1 MDLLTKD
8 TFFNGLISVRQSQNG
23 YRFSIDSVLL
33 AGHVDTYSGAGVID
47 LGTGC
52 GIIPLILA
60 SRYPKIKIYGIE
72 IQKQLSQIA
81 QLNVEENHMEESIY
95 IICKDM
101 KTLHK
106 SDLSGQVDLI
116 TSNPPYRKNNSGRI
130 STNKQ
135 KAVAKHEIKAT
146 LSDVIETAGR
156 MLDISGRLLIIYPA
170 ERMVDVLSQMRAFCI
185 EPKKIR
191 LVHSRKHEEA
201 KLTIVEG
208 TRGGRPGVKISHPLI
223 IYKKNGDY
231 TDETKKM
238 YTLVT

>member
-8 TFFNGLISVRQSQNG
+8 TFFNGLIRVNQSQNG

-33 AGHVDTYSGAGVID
+33 AGHVGSHPGNRVVD

-60 SRYPKIKIYGIE
+60 SRYREIKIYGIE

-81 QLNVEENHMEESIY
+81 QLNVEENRMQERIS

-101 KTLHK
+101 KTLCK
-106 SDLSGQVDLI
+106 SEFSGHVNLI
-116 TSNPPYRKNNSGRI
+116 VSNPPYRKNNSGRI
-130 STNKQ
+130 SLNAQ
-135 KAVAKHEIKAT
+135 KAVAKHEIKAALT
-146 LSDVIETAGR
+146 DVIETAGR
-156 MLDISGRLLIIYPA
+156 LLDISGKLMIIYPA
-170 ERMVDVLSQMRAFCI
+170 ERMVEVMVQMISFKI

-191 LVHSRKHEEA
+191 LIHSRNHTEA

-208 TRGGRPGVKISHPLI
+208 VKGGQPGVHIAPPLI
-223 IYKKNGDY
+223 IYKSNGQY
-231 TDETKKM
+231 TDETQKM
-238 YTLVT
+238 YELFA